1 MKLSALIPF
10 AISTLS
16 TVSLAADTLTV
27 YTYQSFISEWGPGPT
42 IEEKFEAQCGCD
54 LELIGLEDGV
64 SLLNR
69 LKLEGKQ
76 TQADV
81 VLGLDDALLEETK
94 NLDILADH
102 GLSLSQ
108 LELPYAFNDP
118 QFVPYD
124 YGHFAF
130 IYDDTKISKVPGSL
144 KELVE
149 DSELSIIYQDPRT
162 STPGQGLMLWVKAVY
177 GDESASAWKKLKPK
191 TLTVTPGWSEA
202 YSLFLEGKGDLV
214 LSYVTSPAYHMTWED
229 TDKYKAAEFSEGHY
243 VQVETAA
250 AIKSSD
256 QLELAKS
263 FLAFLISKDAQD
275 VFAGTNWMWPVLP
288 GAEKPEAFDALIH
301 PKTLYFPSTVVNEN
315 RRNWVKEWRSAV
327 SQ

>member
-1 MKLSALIPF
+1 MKALSVASLVL
-10 AISTLS
+10 ASASTLS
-16 TVSLAADTLTV
+16 AAESLTV
-27 YTYQSFISEWGPGPT
+27 YTYQSFVSEWGPGPQ

-69 LKLEGKQ
+69 LRLEGSQ

-81 VLGLDDALLEETK
+81 VLGLDDALLQETK
-94 NLDILADH
+94 ELGLLADH
-102 GLSLSQ
+102 GLSFDHLT
-108 LELPYAFNDP
+108 LPYEFKDN

-130 IYDDTKISKVPGSL
+130 IYDDTKLADVPSSL

-149 DSELSIIYQDPRT
+149 ESTLSIIYQDPRI
-162 STPGQGLMLWVKAVY
+162 STPGQGLMLWVKSVY
-177 GDESASAWKKLKPK
+177 GEDSADAWQQLKDK

-202 YSLFLEGKGDLV
+202 YSLFLEGKGDMV
-214 LSYVTSPAYHMTWED
+214 LSYVTSPAYHMTYDE

-250 AIKSSD
+250 ALKTSK
-256 QLELAKS
+256 QPELAES
-263 FLAFLISKDAQD
+263 FLEFLISKEGQD
-275 VFAGTNWMWPVLP
+275 VFAGTNWMWPVLAE
-288 GAEKPEAFDALIH
+288 AEKPEAFNKLIS
-301 PKTLYFPSTVVNEN
+301 PKTLYFPSSQVKEN
-315 RRNWVKEWRSAV
+315 RKGWIKEWRSAA

>member
-1 MKLSALIPF
+1 MKVSSLIPF
-10 AISTLS
+10 TIASLS
-16 TVSLAADTLTV
+16 AVSFADTLTV
-27 YTYQSFISEWGPGPT
+27 YTYQSFTSEWGPGPA

-94 NLDILADH
+94 SLGILADH
-102 GLSLSQ
+102 GLSLSN
-108 LELPYAFNDP
+108 LSLPYAFNDE

-130 IYDDTKISKVPGSL
+130 IYDETKVSDVPGSL

-149 DSELSIIYQDPRT
+149 DSELSIIYQDPRI
-162 STPGQGLMLWVKAVY
+162 STPGQGLMLWVKSVY
-177 GDESASAWKKLKPK
+177 GENSDEAWKQLKQK

-202 YSLFLEGKGDLV
+202 YSLFLEGKGDMV

-250 AIKSSD
+250 ALSSSK
-256 QLELAKS
+256 QPELAKS

-288 GAEKPEAFDALIH
+288 EAEKPEAFSLLIQ
-301 PKTLYFPSTVVNEN
+301 PKTLYFPSAEVNEN
-315 RRNWVKEWRSAV
+315 RSRWIKEWRSAV